1 MKRLKTFAHRV
12 WISATAPASYAQ
24 FLKQNFSAGVKY
36 LYALLLTI
44 SAFWVIFGLI
54 AFLIAFPTLRGAFAE
69 IREELPGFYP
79 QELVVTLKDGEIS
92 TNVREPYFID
102 VPKRWEKILAGS
114 DYKHFVAFD
123 TKGNIEDYA
132 TYQSVVLVTES
143 HVVVPDKNEGLRVIP
158 LEETQEDFTMNR
170 RKYDQFLMIA
180 TPLLQKAPTLLVGAA
195 IVTSLVLP
203 FIAAG
208 LQLAWYMFYLLFAVL
223 IVWVIAQI
231 ANRKLRYGQLYHLS
245 LHGLTL
251 PLLVTTITGKIGL
264 SFPFLFSLI
273 FLVWMG
279 AVLMALPKKQK
290 ST

>member
-54 AFLIAFPTLRGAFAE
+54 AFSIAFPTLRGAFAE

-114 DYKHFVAFD
+114 YYKHFVAFD
-123 TKGNIEDYA
+123 TCSLENIRTRSA
-132 TYQSVVLVTES
+132 CCRG
-143 HVVVPDKNEGLRVIP
+143 VVVG
-158 LEETQEDFTMNR
+158 F
-170 RKYDQFLMIA
+170 
-180 TPLLQKAPTLLVGAA
+180 GAA
-195 IVTSLVLP
+195 SHRQSRYRNSQIR
-203 FIAAG
+203 
-208 LQLAWYMFYLLFAVL
+208 LFHIQYPRL
-223 IVWVIAQI
+223 INQ
-231 ANRKLRYGQLYHLS
+231 S
-245 LHGLTL
+245 
-251 PLLVTTITGKIGL
+251 
-264 SFPFLFSLI
+264 
-273 FLVWMG
+273 
-279 AVLMALPKKQK
+279 
-290 ST
+290 